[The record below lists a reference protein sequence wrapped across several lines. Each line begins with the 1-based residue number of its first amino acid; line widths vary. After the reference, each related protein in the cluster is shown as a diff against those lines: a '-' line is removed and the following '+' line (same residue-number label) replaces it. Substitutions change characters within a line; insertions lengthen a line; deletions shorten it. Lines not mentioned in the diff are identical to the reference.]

1 MFATIKKDAAVYVF
15 SKTSFTVSVHAPRR
29 ACTWNAARGGRVHG
43 TRHAEGVYMERGMRR
58 FQCASA
64 PPRAVQPGF
73 PRESCKKHLSLEA
86 GLTAAFSPSG
96 VTAAVPGA
104 AARGLRPGD
113 CGTVFFPKFCYN
125 RFMIHTPSGMPEH
138 VSAQVSVLQSTA
150 VYAGPRPDPSFLFT
164 DCIPGGKTMFFYMP
178 AKVYCENNCVRAHAK
193 ELASFSK
200 KALIVTGRSSAFKN
214 GSIADVQAALADYN
228 VDCCVFNEVEE
239 NPSVETV
246 MKGRDRGLAEGVDF
260 VIGIGGGSPMD
271 AAKAIALMIRRKD
284 DGPDY
289 LYDSSAVTDALPVVC
304 IPTTCGT
311 GSEVTAVSVL
321 SRPSKRA
328 KGSIPHKIFPRL
340 SLLDG
345 KYLLS
350 APRRVIVD
358 TSIDALSHMY
368 ESYLNSK
375 ATDCSRMC
383 VDAGLKIWSRSR
395 KVILSGAP
403 LSSENCTDM
412 LLASMFAG
420 MAIAHTGTSLPHA
433 MSYPVTV
440 ETGMPHGKACGFFL
454 TGYLREADPDDVAY
468 LLNTVGFTD
477 ADSLE
482 TYYQATCGRDE
493 VPAPILRKSV
503 DAPLSSPAKLAM
515 APFAVT
521 EATLCRI
528 AGLK

>member
-1 MFATIKKDAAVYVF
+1 
-15 SKTSFTVSVHAPRR
+15 
-29 ACTWNAARGGRVHG
+29 
-43 TRHAEGVYMERGMRR
+43 
-58 FQCASA
+58 
-64 PPRAVQPGF
+64 
-73 PRESCKKHLSLEA
+73 
-86 GLTAAFSPSG
+86 
-96 VTAAVPGA
+96 
-104 AARGLRPGD
+104 
-113 CGTVFFPKFCYN
+113 
-125 RFMIHTPSGMPEH
+125 MIHTPSGMPEH

-193 ELASFSK
+193 ELASFGK

-420 MAIAHTGTSLPHA
+420 MAIAHSGTSLPHA